1 MFSGSKSFDVVRK
14 ILIIVSTGIYLC
26 SIFRVLNTSTHV
38 KAVTKLFLLSN
49 DTSESKFH
57 LTLTTISEGRELIS
71 SETRG
76 CLILNQKES
85 RRTIHA
91 LCAMFTRGIFRCE
104 RKHHSKHFSQVFDN
118 RTDDTFRQ
126 LQEDFRTRHRCEVP
140 PKAIVWAWKI
150 ICEKKMCFPTKT
162 LDVITYGWHIF
173 AFWMFYRIFS

>member
-26 SIFRVLNTSTHV
+26 SIFRVLNTSTHL

-91 LCAMFTRGIFRCE
+91 LCAILTSGIFRCE
-104 RKHHSKHFSQVFDN
+104 GKHHSKHFSQVFDN

-126 LQEDFRTRHRCEVP
+126 LQEDCRTRHRCEVP

-150 ICEKKMCFPTKT
+150 ICE
-162 LDVITYGWHIF
+162 
-173 AFWMFYRIFS
+173 